1 MVKLVIAVVY
11 MIVMIVIGIVC
22 SKKIKNYDDFTVAG
36 RNIPFWRNVHS
47 ISASAIG
54 AGATMGVAGM
64 VFADGISGLWLG
76 IGAAAGLLFCGMFL
90 AKRLRESEKITVPDI
105 MKLQYGQ
112 KVADWITVLNLFAL
126 LALTAGQV
134 RALGTITQTF
144 LPNLSILQACIVM
157 GIVMIVY
164 TVLGGLVA
172 ASYTDSINMII
183 MIIAVMVVLPII
195 SITSTGGFSVMVKEL
210 PASYFDPWA
219 SGFLGIAGILMWIIP
234 TNFVSQENFLR
245 ICGAKNAKEAKGA
258 TITASLLVYLP
269 YFLMCAV
276 IGLAGAMLFPQV
288 TNSDSILPTMINE
301 LTGPILG
308 GLLLSGLLAAVVST
322 SGSLLLITSVNITDN
337 VIKRFNPTLDEKKM
351 VGISRTCVVGV
362 GIVSIII
369 ANFANS
375 IVGIMQD
382 VSAPYTSAILP
393 IIVAGFFW
401 KKATAKGA
409 IATIIVAVLTS
420 TGWWIAGQPWGVHH
434 IIVSLICS
442 SVTMV
447 LVSLATQKPAPKQE
461 EVSRL

>member
-1 MVKLVIAVVY
+1 MVKLIIAVVY
-11 MIVMIVIGIVC
+11 MIVMIAVGIIC
-22 SKKIKNYDDFTVAG
+22 SKKIKNYEDFTVAG

-76 IGAAAGLLFCGMFL
+76 IGAALGLLFCGLFL
-90 AKRLRESEKITVPDI
+90 AKKLRESGKITVPDI
-105 MKLQYGQ
+105 MKEQYGQ

-126 LALTAGQV
+126 IALTAGQV

-144 LPNLSILQACIVM
+144 LPNLTILQACIVM
-157 GIVMIVY
+157 GIVMITY

-183 MIIAVMVVLPII
+183 MIIAVMVILPIL
-195 SITSTGGFSVMVKEL
+195 SITNTGGFAVMVEKL

-219 SGFLGIAGILMWIIP
+219 SGLLGILGILMWIIP

-245 ICGAKNAKEAKGA
+245 ICGAKNATEAKGA
-258 TITASLLVYLP
+258 TITASLVIYLP

-276 IGLAGAMLFPQV
+276 IGLAGALLFPDV
-288 TNSDSILPTMINE
+288 VNSDSILPTMIDR
-301 LTGPILG
+301 LTGPFVG
-308 GLLLSGLLAAVVST
+308 GLLLAGLLAAVVST

-337 VIKRFNPTLDEKKM
+337 VIKRLYPATDEKKM
-351 VGISRTCVVGV
+351 VSISRICVICV
-362 GIVSIII
+362 GIISIII
-369 ANFANS
+369 ANFASS

-401 KKATAKGA
+401 KKATSKGA

-420 TGWWIAGQPWGVHH
+420 TGWWIAKQPWGIHH
-434 IIVSLICS
+434 IIVSLVCS
-442 SVTMV
+442 SLTMII
-447 LVSLATQKPAPKQE
+447 VSLVTQKDSIKE
-461 EVSRL
+461 EA

>member
-1 MVKLVIAVVY
+1 MIKLFIAIVY
-11 MIVMIVIGIVC
+11 MIVMIAIGIYC
-22 SKKIKNYDDFTVAG
+22 SKKIKNYEDFTVAG

-76 IGAAAGLLFCGMFL
+76 IGAALGLLFCGLFL
-90 AKRLRESEKITVPDI
+90 AKKLRDSGKITVPDI
-105 MKLQYGQ
+105 MKEQYGQ

-126 LALTAGQV
+126 IALTAGQV

-144 LPNLSILQACIVM
+144 IPSLSILQACILM
-157 GIVMIVY
+157 GVVMITY

-183 MIIAVMVVLPII
+183 MIMAVMVVLPIL
-195 SITSTGGFSVMVKEL
+195 SITNTGGFEVMIEKL

-219 SGFLGIAGILMWIIP
+219 SGILGIVGILMWIVP

-245 ICGAKNAKEAKGA
+245 ICGAKNSIEAKGA
-258 TITASLLVYLP
+258 TVTASLLIYLP

-276 IGLAGAMLFPQV
+276 IGLAGALLFPDV
-288 TNSDSILPTMINE
+288 TNSDAILPTMIDR
-301 LTGPILG
+301 LTNPVVG
-308 GLLLSGLLAAVVST
+308 GLLLAGLLAAVVST

-337 VIKRFNPTLDEKKM
+337 VIKRIYPNIDENKM
-351 VGISRTCVVGV
+351 VSISRYSVVGV
-362 GIVSIII
+362 GILSIII
-369 ANFANS
+369 ANFASS

-401 KKATAKGA
+401 KKATSQGA
-409 IATIIVAVLTS
+409 IATIIVSVISS
-420 TGWWIAGQPWGVHH
+420 TGWWIAKQPFGVHH
-434 IIVSLICS
+434 IIVSLIFSSLTMFIVS
-442 SVTMV
+442 SVTF
-447 LVSLATQKPAPKQE
+447 KEK
-461 EVSRL
+461 EVK

>member
-1 MVKLVIAVVY
+1 MIKLVIAVVY
-11 MIVMIVIGIVC
+11 MVVMIIVGIIC
-22 SKKIKNYDDFTVAG
+22 SKKIKNYEDFTIAG

-76 IGAAAGLLFCGMFL
+76 IGAALGLLFCGIFL
-90 AKRLRESEKITVPDI
+90 AKKLRESGKITVPDI
-105 MKLQYGQ
+105 MKEQYGQ

-126 LALTAGQV
+126 IALTAGQV

-157 GIVMIVY
+157 GIVMITY

-183 MIIAVMVVLPII
+183 MIIAVMVVLPIL
-195 SITSTGGFSVMVKEL
+195 SITNTGGFAVMAEKL
-210 PASYFDPWA
+210 PASYFDPWS
-219 SGFLGIAGILMWIIP
+219 SGILGIVGILMWIIP

-245 ICGAKNAKEAKGA
+245 ICGAKNANEAKGA
-258 TITASLLVYLP
+258 TITASLMIYLP

-276 IGLAGAMLFPQV
+276 IGLAGALLFPDV
-288 TNSDSILPTMINE
+288 TNADSILPTMINR

-308 GLLLSGLLAAVVST
+308 GLLLAGLLAAVVST

-337 VIKRFNPTLDEKKM
+337 VIKRIYPNIDEKKM
-351 VGISRTCVVGV
+351 VSISRICVICVGV
-362 GIVSIII
+362 VSIII
-369 ANFANS
+369 ANFASS

-393 IIVAGFFW
+393 IIIAGFFW
-401 KKATAKGA
+401 KKATSKGA
-409 IATIIVAVLTS
+409 IATIIVAVVTS
-420 TGWWIAGQPWGVHH
+420 TVWWLAKQPFGIHH
-434 IIVSLICS
+434 IIISLICS
-442 SVTMV
+442 SLTMII
-447 LVSLATQKPAPKQE
+447 VSLATKKDVIVKE
-461 EVSRL
+461 EA

>member
-1 MVKLVIAVVY
+1 MIKLFIAIVY
-11 MIVMIVIGIVC
+11 MIVMIAIGIYC
-22 SKKIKNYDDFTVAG
+22 SKKIKNYEDFTVAG

-76 IGAAAGLLFCGMFL
+76 IGAALGLLFCGLFL
-90 AKRLRESEKITVPDI
+90 AKKLRDSGKITVPDI
-105 MKLQYGQ
+105 MKEQYGQ

-126 LALTAGQV
+126 IALTAGQV

-144 LPNLSILQACIVM
+144 IPSLSILQACILM
-157 GIVMIVY
+157 GVVMITY

-183 MIIAVMVVLPII
+183 MIMAVMVVLPIL
-195 SITSTGGFSVMVKEL
+195 SITNTGGFEVMIEKL

-219 SGFLGIAGILMWIIP
+219 SGILGIVGILMWIIP

-245 ICGAKNAKEAKGA
+245 ICGAKNSIEAKGA
-258 TITASLLVYLP
+258 TVTASLLIYLP

-276 IGLAGAMLFPQV
+276 IGLSGALLFPDV
-288 TNSDSILPTMINE
+288 VNSDAILPTMIDR
-301 LTGPILG
+301 LTNPVVG
-308 GLLLSGLLAAVVST
+308 GLLLAGLLAAVVST

-337 VIKRFNPTLDEKKM
+337 VIKRIYPNIDENKM
-351 VGISRTCVVGV
+351 VSISRYSVVGV
-362 GIVSIII
+362 GILSIII
-369 ANFANS
+369 ANFASS

-401 KKATAKGA
+401 KKATSQGA
-409 IATIIVAVLTS
+409 IATIIVSVISS
-420 TGWWIAGQPWGVHH
+420 TGWWIAKQPFGVHH
-434 IIVSLICS
+434 IIVSLIFS
-442 SVTMV
+442 SLTMFI
-447 LVSLATQKPAPKQE
+447 VSLVTFKEK
-461 EVSRL
+461 EVK

>member
-1 MVKLVIAVVY
+1 MIKLIIAIVY
-11 MIVMIVIGIVC
+11 MIVMIFVGIIC

-76 IGAAAGLLFCGMFL
+76 IGAAVGLLFCGLFL
-90 AKRLRESEKITVPDI
+90 AKKLRESGKITVPDI
-105 MKLQYGQ
+105 MKEQYGQ
-112 KVADWITVLNLFAL
+112 KVADWITFLNLFAL
-126 LALTAGQV
+126 IALTAGQV

-157 GIVMIVY
+157 GIVMITY

-183 MIIAVMVVLPII
+183 MILAVMVVLPIL
-195 SITSTGGFSVMVKEL
+195 SITNTGGFEVMVQKL
-210 PASYFDPWA
+210 PESYFDPWA
-219 SGFLGIAGILMWIIP
+219 SGLLGILGILMWIIP

-245 ICGAKNAKEAKGA
+245 ICGAKNSIEAKGA
-258 TITASLLVYLP
+258 TITASLMIYLP

-276 IGLAGAMLFPQV
+276 IGLAGALLFPEV
-288 TNSDSILPTMINE
+288 KNADSILPTMIDK
-301 LTGPILG
+301 LTGPVVG
-308 GLLLSGLLAAVVST
+308 GLLLAGLLAAVVST

-337 VIKRFNPTLDEKKM
+337 VIKRIYPDIESERM
-351 VGISRTCVVGV
+351 VSISRICVVCV

-369 ANFANS
+369 ANFASS

-401 KKATAKGA
+401 KKATSTGA
-409 IATIIVAVLTS
+409 LATIIVAVITS
-420 TGWWIAGQPWGVHH
+420 TGWWILKQPFGIHH
-434 IIVSLICS
+434 IIISLVCS
-442 SVTMV
+442 SLTMII
-447 LVSLATQKPAPKQE
+447 VSTLTQKKE
-461 EVSRL
+461 YTRGE

>member
-11 MIVMIVIGIVC
+11 MAVMIMVGIIC
-22 SKKIKNYDDFTVAG
+22 SKKIKNYEDFTIAG

-76 IGAAAGLLFCGMFL
+76 IGAALGLLFCGLFL
-90 AKRLRESEKITVPDI
+90 AKKLRESGKITVPDI
-105 MKLQYGQ
+105 MKEQYGQ

-126 LALTAGQV
+126 IALTAGQV

-144 LPNLSILQACIVM
+144 IPSLSILQACIVM
-157 GIVMIVY
+157 GIVMITY

-183 MIIAVMVVLPII
+183 MIIAVMVVLPIL
-195 SITSTGGFSVMVKEL
+195 SITNTGGFAVMAQKL
-210 PASYFDPWA
+210 PPSYFDPWA
-219 SGFLGIAGILMWIIP
+219 SGLLGILGILMWIIP

-245 ICGAKNAKEAKGA
+245 ICGAKNATEAKGA
-258 TITASLLVYLP
+258 TITASLMIYFP

-276 IGLAGAMLFPQV
+276 IGLAGALLFPDV
-288 TNSDSILPTMINE
+288 VNADSILPTMIDK
-301 LTGPILG
+301 LTGPIVG
-308 GLLLSGLLAAVVST
+308 GLLLAGLLAAVVST

-337 VIKRFNPTLDEKKM
+337 VIKRMYPNVEENKM
-351 VGISRTCVVGV
+351 VYISRVCVVCVGV
-362 GIVSIII
+362 ASIII
-369 ANFANS
+369 ANFASS

-401 KKATAKGA
+401 KKATSKGA
-409 IATIIVAVLTS
+409 IATIIVAVITS
-420 TGWWIAGQPWGVHH
+420 TGWWIAKQPWGIHH

-442 SVTMV
+442 SLTMII
-447 LVSLATQKPAPKQE
+447 VSLATQKDLSIKKEA
-461 EVSRL
+461 

>member
-1 MVKLVIAVVY
+1 MIKLFIAIVY
-11 MIVMIVIGIVC
+11 MIVMIAIGIYC
-22 SKKIKNYDDFTVAG
+22 SKKIKNYEDFTVAG

-76 IGAAAGLLFCGMFL
+76 IGAALGLLFCGLFL
-90 AKRLRESEKITVPDI
+90 AKKLRDSGKITVPDI
-105 MKLQYGQ
+105 MKEQYGQ

-126 LALTAGQV
+126 IALTAGQV

-144 LPNLSILQACIVM
+144 IPSLSILQACILM
-157 GIVMIVY
+157 GVVMITY

-183 MIIAVMVVLPII
+183 MIMAVMVVLPIL
-195 SITSTGGFSVMVKEL
+195 SITNTGGFEVMIEKL

-219 SGFLGIAGILMWIIP
+219 SGILGIVGILMWIIP

-245 ICGAKNAKEAKGA
+245 ICGAKNSIEAKGA
-258 TITASLLVYLP
+258 TVTASLLIYLP

-276 IGLAGAMLFPQV
+276 IGLAGALLFPDV
-288 TNSDSILPTMINE
+288 TNSDAILPTMIDR
-301 LTGPILG
+301 LTNPVVG
-308 GLLLSGLLAAVVST
+308 GLLLAGLLAAVVST

-337 VIKRFNPTLDEKKM
+337 VIKRIYPNIDENKM
-351 VGISRTCVVGV
+351 VSISRYSVVGV
-362 GIVSIII
+362 GILSIII
-369 ANFANS
+369 ANFASS

-401 KKATAKGA
+401 KKATSQGA
-409 IATIIVAVLTS
+409 IATIIVSVISS
-420 TGWWIAGQPWGVHH
+420 TGWWIAKQPFGVHH
-434 IIVSLICS
+434 IIVSLIFSSLTMLIVS
-442 SVTMV
+442 SVTF
-447 LVSLATQKPAPKQE
+447 KEK
-461 EVSRL
+461 EVK

>member
-1 MVKLVIAVVY
+1 MVKLIIAVVY
-11 MIVMIVIGIVC
+11 MIVMIAVGIVC
-22 SKKIKNYDDFTVAG
+22 SKKIKNYEDFTVAG

-76 IGAAAGLLFCGMFL
+76 IGAALGLLFCGLFL
-90 AKRLRESEKITVPDI
+90 AKKLRESGKITVPDI
-105 MKLQYGQ
+105 MKEQYGQ

-126 LALTAGQV
+126 IALTAGQV

-144 LPNLSILQACIVM
+144 LPNLTILQACIVM
-157 GIVMIVY
+157 GIVMITY

-183 MIIAVMVVLPII
+183 MIIAVMVILPIL
-195 SITSTGGFSVMVKEL
+195 SITNTGGFAVMAEKL

-219 SGFLGIAGILMWIIP
+219 SGLLGILGILMWIIP

-245 ICGAKNAKEAKGA
+245 ICGAKNATEAKGA
-258 TITASLLVYLP
+258 TITASLIIYLP

-276 IGLAGAMLFPQV
+276 IGLAGALLFPDV
-288 TNSDSILPTMINE
+288 VNSDSILPTMIDR
-301 LTGPILG
+301 LTGPLVG
-308 GLLLSGLLAAVVST
+308 GLLLAGLLAAVVST

-337 VIKRFNPTLDEKKM
+337 VIKRLYPATDEKKM
-351 VGISRTCVVGV
+351 VSISRICVICV
-362 GIVSIII
+362 GIISIII
-369 ANFANS
+369 ANFASS

-401 KKATAKGA
+401 KKATSKGA

-420 TGWWIAGQPWGVHH
+420 TGWWIAKQPWGIHH
-434 IIVSLICS
+434 IIVSLVCS
-442 SVTMV
+442 SLTMII
-447 LVSLATQKPAPKQE
+447 VSLVTQKDSIKE
-461 EVSRL
+461 EA

>member
-1 MVKLVIAVVY
+1 MIKLFIAIVY
-11 MIVMIVIGIVC
+11 MIVMIAIGIYC
-22 SKKIKNYDDFTVAG
+22 SKKIKNYEDFAVAG

-76 IGAAAGLLFCGMFL
+76 IGAALGLLFCGLFL
-90 AKRLRESEKITVPDI
+90 AKKLRDSGKITVPDI
-105 MKLQYGQ
+105 MKEQYGQ

-126 LALTAGQV
+126 IALTAGQV

-144 LPNLSILQACIVM
+144 IPSLSILQACILM
-157 GIVMIVY
+157 GVVMITY

-183 MIIAVMVVLPII
+183 MIMAVMVVLPIL
-195 SITSTGGFSVMVKEL
+195 SITNTGGFEVMIEKL

-219 SGFLGIAGILMWIIP
+219 SGILGIVGILMWIIP

-245 ICGAKNAKEAKGA
+245 ICGAKNSIEAKGA
-258 TITASLLVYLP
+258 TVTASLLIYLP

-276 IGLAGAMLFPQV
+276 IGLSGALLFPDV
-288 TNSDSILPTMINE
+288 VNSDAILPTMIDR
-301 LTGPILG
+301 LTNPVVG
-308 GLLLSGLLAAVVST
+308 GLLLAGLLAAVVST

-337 VIKRFNPTLDEKKM
+337 VIKRIYPNIDENKM
-351 VGISRTCVVGV
+351 VSISRYSVVGV
-362 GIVSIII
+362 GILSIII
-369 ANFANS
+369 ANFASS

-401 KKATAKGA
+401 KKATSQGA
-409 IATIIVAVLTS
+409 IATIIVSVISS
-420 TGWWIAGQPWGVHH
+420 TGWWIAKQPFGVHH
-434 IIVSLICS
+434 IIVSLIFS
-442 SVTMV
+442 SLTMFI
-447 LVSLATQKPAPKQE
+447 VSLVTFKEK
-461 EVSRL
+461 EVK

>member
-1 MVKLVIAVVY
+1 MIKLIIAVVY
-11 MIVMIVIGIVC
+11 MIVMLFVGFHC

-64 VFADGISGLWLG
+64 VYADGISGLWLG
-76 IGAAAGLLFCGMFL
+76 IGAALGLLFCGIFL
-90 AKRLRESEKITVPDI
+90 ATKLRESEKITVPDI
-105 MKLQYGQ
+105 MKSQYGQ

-126 LALTAGQV
+126 IALTAGQV

-144 LPNLSILQACIVM
+144 IPGLSIFQACIVM
-157 GIVMIVY
+157 GIVMITY

-183 MIIAVMVVLPII
+183 MILAVMVVLPIL
-195 SITSTGGFSVMVKEL
+195 SITNSGGFNVMVKEM
-210 PASYFDPWA
+210 PSSYFDPWA
-219 SGFLGIAGILMWIIP
+219 SGVIGIIGILMWIIP

-258 TITASLLVYLP
+258 TITASLMIYLP
-269 YFLMCAV
+269 YFIMCAV
-276 IGLAGAMLFPQV
+276 IGLTGAYLFPKLP
-288 TNSDSILPTMINE
+288 NSDAILPTMIDR
-301 LTGPILG
+301 LTNPIAG
-308 GLLLSGLLAAVVST
+308 GLLLAGLLAAVVST

-337 VIKRFNPTLDEKKM
+337 VIKRIYPSISDNKM
-351 VGISRTCVVGV
+351 VTISRYSVIAV

-369 ANFANS
+369 ANFATS

-393 IIVAGFFW
+393 IIIAGFFW
-401 KKATAKGA
+401 KKATSSGA
-409 IATIIVAVLTS
+409 IATIIVAVVSS
-420 TGWWIAGQPWGVHH
+420 TVWWIAKQPFGIHH
-434 IIVSLICS
+434 IIVSLIFS
-442 SVTMV
+442 SVTMIV
-447 LVSLATQKPAPKQE
+447 VSLLTQNKK
-461 EVSRL
+461 EVKE